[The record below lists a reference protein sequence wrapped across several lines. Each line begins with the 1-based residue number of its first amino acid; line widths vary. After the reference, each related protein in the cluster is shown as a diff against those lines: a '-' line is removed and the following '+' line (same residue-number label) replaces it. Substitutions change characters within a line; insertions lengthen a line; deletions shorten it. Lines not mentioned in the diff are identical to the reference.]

1 LSGYILSVMPFT
13 MIAWGE
19 EQITSALTSVLNA
32 CTPLFTAAFAAWL
45 LRQRLRPPQIAG
57 LVIALGG
64 VAILAGLGGGDL
76 AGSSLLGTLAVV
88 TGTAGYGFG
97 FAYANRFAS
106 QLTPMQLSAGQ
117 LAAGGVLLLPVA
129 GLDAASGSLHLRWLG
144 LLCLVL
150 LGAVGTGYAY
160 LLNYRTLQESGAI
173 VASLVTYLIPIVGV
187 AVGVLVLD
195 EPFSYRLVLGGA
207 IVVLGIALT
216 QGRLLGPRKPVEP
229 VAAPAEAPA
238 AAQAAPGVVPAAKS
252 PDHQPAPCD

>member
-1 LSGYILSVMPFT
+1 MPFT
-13 MIAWGE
+13 LIAWGE
-19 EQITSALTSVLNA
+19 EHITSALTSVLNA

-45 LRQRLRPPQIAG
+45 LHQRLRPPQIAG

-76 AGSSLLGTLAVV
+76 VGSSLLGTLAVV

-106 QLTPMQLSAGQ
+106 QLTPM
-117 LAAGGVLLLPVA
+117 LPVA

-187 AVGVLVLD
+187 AAGVLVLD

-216 QGRLLGPRKPVEP
+216 QGRLLGPASRWSRWRRWRRWSRWAGGAVE
-229 VAAPAEAPA
+229 APAEAPA
-238 AAQAAPGVVPAAKS
+238 VTQAAPGAVPATQS
-252 PDHQPAPCD
+252 SDHQPAPRD